1 MIVPAL
7 LAQILGWRRALGHA
21 VVLILAG
28 ALVSFVVSFVA
39 RSTLDRAFFESG
51 LSYSTRTTVTT
62 ATQPGGIVLSF
73 SPRLEVAAEARPSAD
88 GSVFLDRSTEVSLAT
103 YAPTQAADVAAL
115 LGRSLT
121 QGTVGGSGVLLDEA
135 TAVTMNVGP
144 AGTIL
149 LVSADMSTL
158 CKVQVDG
165 LTRPFRPLNG
175 SDGSGLVMVPD
186 GLCPAVIP
194 GELRDRPPTRYL
206 FAATGQ
212 GTMHA
217 SEVLS
222 PIASSELFAP
232 TTLAILAV
240 ALTVWLLAVRR
251 TAVHVNSALV
261 VPSLML
267 LRQGVG
273 PRLLRVTSGVM
284 VAVLCVI
291 GAAAAS
297 NAARL
302 GLALLASLYVQP
314 IFVAI
319 SAALLAIGALPLVWI
334 EFRTWPLSSEA
345 RVRRGDG

>member
-1 MIVPAL
+1 MIVPGL

-21 VVLILAG
+21 LVLILAG

-39 RSTLDRAFFESG
+39 RSTLDRAFFEAG
-51 LSYSTRTTVTT
+51 LSYSTRTDVAT
-62 ATQPGGIVLSF
+62 AGQHGGVVLSF
-73 SPRLEVAAEARPSAD
+73 SPRLEVAAEARTSTD

-103 YAPTQAADVAAL
+103 YDPTRAADVAAL

-121 QGTVGGSGVLLDEA
+121 QGTVGRSGVVLDEA
-135 TAVTMNVGP
+135 TAVSMHAQPG
-144 AGTIL
+144 GTIL
-149 LVSADMSTL
+149 LVSSDMSTL

-186 GLCPAVIP
+186 GACPTVIF
-194 GELRDRPPTRYL
+194 GERQARPPTSYL
-206 FAATGQ
+206 FADPGQ
-212 GTMHA
+212 GTIHGT
-217 SEVLS
+217 EVLAS
-222 PIASSELFAP
+222 IASSEILAP

-251 TAVHVNSALV
+251 TAVHVSSALA

-284 VAVLCVI
+284 VAALCVI
-291 GAAAAS
+291 GAAGAS

-314 IFVAI
+314 IFAAAI
-319 SAALLAIGALPLVWI
+319 AAVLAIVALPLAWI
-334 EFRTWPLSSEA
+334 QFRKWPLSTEA
-345 RVRRGDG
+345 RVRRGD